1 MARLA
6 LSDFHVRQKLEEP
19 LLNRIGGNDF
29 FQRHLLP
36 RLEHVLNMRS
46 KDRLIHVDLVENRL
60 QTPHVLTHRE
70 RVLSELHPRGR
81 HAERPLHRKRNHRRG
96 FIKPHEFLLPL
107 RLSPLH
113 RERFLFDFLH
123 LEIDI
128 FLLLQIVL
136 IDIPADLFR

>member
-19 LLNRIGGNDF
+19 LLKRIGVNDF
-29 FQRHLLP
+29 LQRHLLP
-36 RLEHVLNMRS
+36 RLEHVLDMRS
-46 KDRLIHVDLVENRL
+46 KDRLIHVDLIENRL
-60 QTPHVLTHRE
+60 QTPHVFPHRE
-70 RVLSELHPRGR
+70 RVLSDLHLRGR
-81 HAERPLHRKRNHRRG
+81 HTERPLHRKRNRRCG
-96 FIKPHEFLLPL
+96 FIKPHKFLLPF

-136 IDIPADLFR
+136 IDIPADLLR